1 MLIVR
6 SLVFGLGVL
15 MVAGTLVSAI
25 RTFVLPRSAPDQIT
39 RIVFVAMRRL
49 FELRL
54 RRARTYAERD
64 QALALYAPFSLLAL
78 PPTWLALVLL
88 GYMGMFWALGV
99 PSWREA
105 FRISGSSLL
114 TLGIASREDLLQTLL
129 MFSEAA
135 IGLILVAL
143 LIAYLP
149 TMYAAFSQREALVTL
164 LEVRAGSPPSA
175 VEMIQR
181 YQRIHG
187 LDRLGDLWAA
197 WEVWFAQLEESHSS
211 LPALAFFRSPQPDHS
226 WVTASGAVMDAAALL
241 TAAVDVPLDPRAM
254 LCIRAGYLALRRI
267 SDFFGIQHNPD
278 PHYPAE
284 PISVRREEFNAA
296 CEDLAAQG
304 VPLKAD
310 RDQAWRDFAGWRVNY
325 DRVLIALCSITTAPT
340 APWSSDR
347 APAYRSPPL
356 FLPRKRKRR

>member
-1 MLIVR
+1 MLILLR
-6 SLVFGLGVL
+6 LFVFGLGLLV
-15 MVAGTLVSAI
+15 VAGTLVSAI
-25 RTFVLPRSAPDQIT
+25 RTFVLPRSAPDTLT
-39 RIVFVAMRRL
+39 RVVFVTIRSL
-49 FELRL
+49 FALRL
-54 RRARTYAERD
+54 RGARTYAERD
-64 QALALYAPFSLLAL
+64 RALALYAPFSLLAL
-78 PPTWLALVLL
+78 PPTWLTLVLL
-88 GYMGMFWALGV
+88 GYMGMFWALGA
-99 PSWREA
+99 PSWGEA
-105 FRISGSSLL
+105 FRVSGSSLL
-114 TLGIASREDLLQTLL
+114 TLGIAAREGLAEGIL

-135 IGLILVAL
+135 MGLILVAL

-175 VEMIQR
+175 VEMIKR
-181 YQRIHG
+181 FQRIHG
-187 LDRLGDLWAA
+187 LDSLGDLWAA

-226 WVTASGAVMDAAALL
+226 WVTASGAVMDAAALMDS
-241 TAAVDVPLDPRAM
+241 TVDEPRDPRAA

-267 SDFFGIQHNPD
+267 SDFFGLRYNPD

-284 PISVRREEFNAA
+284 PISVTREEFDAA

-325 DRVLIALCSITTAPT
+325 DRVLIALCTITTAPA

-347 APAYRSPPL
+347 APAYRVPPL
-356 FLPRKRKRR
+356 FQRVRPR

>member
-1 MLIVR
+1 
-6 SLVFGLGVL
+6 

-135 IGLILVAL
+135 VGLILVAL

-284 PISVRREEFNAA
+284 PISVTREEFNAA

-347 APAYRSPPL
+347 ASAYRSPPL

>member
-1 MLIVR
+1 MLIIR
-6 SLVFGLGVL
+6 ISVFGLGVL
-15 MVAGTLVSAI
+15 IATGTLVSAI

-284 PISVRREEFNAA
+284 PISVTREEFNAA

-325 DRVLIALCSITTAPT
+325 DRVLIALCSITTAPA

-356 FLPRKRKRR
+356 FLPRKRQRR

>member
-1 MLIVR
+1 MLFVR
-6 SLVFGLGVL
+6 ILVFGLGVL
-15 MVAGTLVSAI
+15 TVAGTLVSAV

-39 RIVFVAMRRL
+39 RVVFVGTRRL
-49 FELRL
+49 FALRL
-54 RRARTYAERD
+54 RGVRTYAERD

-99 PSWREA
+99 SAWREA

-114 TLGIASREDLLQTLL
+114 TLGIAAREGLPQSIL
-129 MFSEAA
+129 MFSEGT
-135 IGLILVAL
+135 IGLMLVAL

-175 VEMIQR
+175 VEMIKR

-187 LDRLGDLWAA
+187 LERLGDLWAA

-241 TAAVDVPLDPRAM
+241 VSTVDVPRDPRAD

-267 SDFFGIQHNPD
+267 GDFFGVQHNPD
-278 PHYPAE
+278 PHYPTE
-284 PISVRREEFNAA
+284 PISVRREEYNAA
-296 CEDLAAQG
+296 CEDMAAQG

-325 DRVLIALCSITTAPT
+325 DRVLLALCTLTTAPT

-356 FLPRKRKRR
+356 LFPRRRKPQ

>member
-25 RTFVLPRSAPDQIT
+25 RTFVLPRSAPDQVT
-39 RIVFVAMRRL
+39 RIVFVGMRRL
-49 FELRL
+49 FEYRL
-54 RRARTYAERD
+54 RRARTFAERD
-64 QALALYAPFSLLAL
+64 QALALYAPFSLLSL

-99 PSWREA
+99 PAWREA

-114 TLGIASREDLLQTLL
+114 TLGIASREGLPESIL
-129 MFSEAA
+129 MFSEGT
-135 IGLILVAL
+135 IGLMLVAL

-149 TMYAAFSQREALVTL
+149 TMYTAFSQREALVTL

-175 VEMIQR
+175 IEMIKR

-187 LDRLGDLWAA
+187 LERLGDLWAA

-226 WVTASGAVMDAAALL
+226 WVTASGAVMDAAALMVS
-241 TAAVDVPLDPRAM
+241 TVDVPGDPRAM

-267 SDFFGIQHNPD
+267 GDFFGVPHNPD

-356 FLPRKRKRR
+356 FFPKNRKPH

>member
-1 MLIVR
+1 MLIIR
-6 SLVFGLGVL
+6 ISVFGLGVL
-15 MVAGTLVSAI
+15 IATGTLVSAI

-284 PISVRREEFNAA
+284 PISVTREEFNAA

-325 DRVLIALCSITTAPT
+325 DRVLIALCAITTAPT

-356 FLPRKRKRR
+356 FLPRKRQRR

>member
-1 MLIVR
+1 MIFARL
-6 SLVFGLGVL
+6 LVFGLGVL
-15 MVAGTLVSAI
+15 TVAGTLVSAV

-39 RIVFVAMRRL
+39 RIVFVGMRRL
-49 FELRL
+49 FALRL
-54 RRARTYAERD
+54 RGARTYVERD

-88 GYMGMFWALGV
+88 GYMGMFWALGA

-114 TLGIASREDLLQTLL
+114 TLGIASREGLPETIL
-129 MFSEAA
+129 MFSESAV
-135 IGLILVAL
+135 GLILVAL

-175 VEMIQR
+175 VEMIKR

-187 LDRLGDLWAA
+187 LERLGDLWTA

-226 WVTASGAVMDAAALL
+226 WVTASGAVMDAASLMAS
-241 TAAVDVPLDPRAM
+241 TVAVPGDPRAM

-267 SDFFGIQHNPD
+267 SDFFGIPHNPD

-284 PISVRREEFNAA
+284 PISVTRAEFDDA
-296 CEDLAAQG
+296 CEELAAQG
-304 VPLKAD
+304 VPLTPD
-310 RDQAWRDFAGWRVNY
+310 RDQAWRNFAGWRVNY
-325 DRVLIALCSITTAPT
+325 DRVLIALCTLTTAPA

-356 FLPRKRKRR
+356 LFPRSRKPQ

>member
-1 MLIVR
+1 MLIIR
-6 SLVFGLGVL
+6 ISVFGLGVL
-15 MVAGTLVSAI
+15 VVAGTLVSAI

-135 IGLILVAL
+135 VGLILVAL

-175 VEMIQR
+175 VEMIKR

-284 PISVRREEFNAA
+284 PISVTREEFNAA

-304 VPLKAD
+304 VPLKVD
-310 RDQAWRDFAGWRVNY
+310 HDQAWRDFAGWRVNY
-325 DRVLIALCSITTAPT
+325 DRVLIALCSITTAPA

>member
-25 RTFVLPRSAPDQIT
+25 RTFVLPRSAPDQVT
-39 RIVFVAMRRL
+39 RIVFVGMRRL
-49 FELRL
+49 FEYRL
-54 RRARTYAERD
+54 RRARTYPERD

-99 PSWREA
+99 PAWREA

-114 TLGIASREDLLQTLL
+114 TLGIASREGLPESIL
-129 MFSEAA
+129 MFSEGT
-135 IGLILVAL
+135 IGLMLVAL

-149 TMYAAFSQREALVTL
+149 TMYTAFSQREALVTL

-175 VEMIQR
+175 VEMINR

-187 LDRLGDLWAA
+187 LERLGDLWAA

-241 TAAVDVPLDPRAM
+241 VSTVDVPGDPRAM

-267 SDFFGIQHNPD
+267 GDFFGIPHNPD

-284 PISVRREEFNAA
+284 PISVRREEFDAA

-304 VPLKAD
+304 VPLKTD

-356 FLPRKRKRR
+356 FLPKNRKPH